1 MTVARTNNADSA
13 TGPAPQI
20 SGANQSGVR
29 AHNERVILS
38 LLRRHGS
45 LSKAEIARL
54 TGLSAQTISVINRQL
69 ETDGLVM
76 RAQRVRGKVGQPST
90 PMTLNPDGAFSIGL
104 RIGRRSAD
112 LSLMDFTGTVRKQIR
127 TTHAFP
133 TPDSILA
140 FLADSLPA
148 LVGTLDPAL
157 RDRVIGIGV
166 ASPFELWH
174 WLDRVGA
181 PSAEMQQWRGFDL
194 VAAARAQT
202 GLDVMLVNDASSAC
216 LAELTVGDGREIRDF
231 AYFFVGFFIGG
242 GIVLNHALQTGA
254 TGNAGA
260 FGPLPSRDP
269 RRGNG
274 SQLIDTASL
283 FTLERSLIDAGIDP
297 ADLWRQSED
306 WSGFEP
312 QLTRWLDETAQSMAD
327 AIVTV
332 CAVFD
337 FPVMVVDGAFPAK
350 VRADLTARIN
360 AAIEGCNTDGILVPE
375 IISGSVGSNARA
387 IGASMLP
394 ISDRF
399 LVQGTSAA
407 A

>member
-1 MTVARTNNADSA
+1 LTVARSTNPEPA
-13 TGPAPQI
+13 TSPAPQI

-38 LLRRHGS
+38 LLRRHGA

-76 RAQRVRGKVGQPST
+76 RAERVRGRVGQPST
-90 PMTLNPDGAFSIGL
+90 PMTLNPDGVFSIGL

-112 LSLMDFTGTVRKQIR
+112 LALMDFTGIVRRQIR

-133 TPDSILA
+133 TPDSIMA

-148 LVGTLDPAL
+148 LLGMLEPAL

-216 LAELTVGDGREIRDF
+216 LAELTVGDGRETGDF

-283 FTLERSLIDAGIDP
+283 FTLERSLIGAGVDP
-297 ADLWRQSED
+297 ADLWRQSGNWD
-306 WSGFEP
+306 RFEP
-312 QLTRWLDETAQSMAD
+312 HLTRWLAETAQSMAD

-337 FPVMVVDGAFPAK
+337 FPVIIVDGAFPDA

-360 AAIEGCNTDGILVPE
+360 AAIENCNTDGIQVPD
-375 IISGSVGSNARA
+375 IISGSVGSNARV

-394 ISDRF
+394 ISARF
-399 LVQGTSAA
+399 LVDRAGAA